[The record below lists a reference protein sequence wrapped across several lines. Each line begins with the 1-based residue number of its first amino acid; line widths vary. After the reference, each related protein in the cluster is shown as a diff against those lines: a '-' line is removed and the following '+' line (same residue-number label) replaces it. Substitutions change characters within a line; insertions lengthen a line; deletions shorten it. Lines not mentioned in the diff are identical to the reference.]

1 MKITK
6 RQLRGIIKE
15 FYKSRDELYDTTRA
29 PELEAILAAAE
40 KAHTSKNVSYAELKD
55 FFWEL
60 NSVYANDGKI
70 MEITKRQL
78 RRIIREERARLEE
91 QYNPGAM
98 RAEQIVDM
106 LTGKGNAHGD
116 ILMMLAKEIPDA
128 LIPVLEKFAQ
138 EQGINIRA
146 ERD

>member
-6 RQLRGIIKE
+6 RQLRQIIKE
-15 FYKSRDELYDTTRA
+15 
-29 PELEAILAAAE
+29 E
-40 KAHTSKNVSYAELKD
+40 KA
-55 FFWEL
+55 
-60 NSVYANDGKI
+60 
-70 MEITKRQL
+70 
-78 RRIIREERARLEE
+78 RLLSE
-91 QYNPGAM
+91 QYAPGAM

-116 ILMMLAKEIPDA
+116 ILMMLTREIPDV

-138 EQGINIRA
+138 EQGISVRA

>member
-6 RQLRGIIKE
+6 RQLR
-15 FYKSRDELYDTTRA
+15 S
-29 PELEAILAAAE
+29 
-40 KAHTSKNVSYAELKD
+40 
-55 FFWEL
+55 
-60 NSVYANDGKI
+60 
-70 MEITKRQL
+70 
-78 RRIIREERARLEE
+78 IIREERARLEE

-138 EQGINIRA
+138 EQGINVRA

>member
-6 RQLRGIIKE
+6 
-15 FYKSRDELYDTTRA
+15 S
-29 PELEAILAAAE
+29 
-40 KAHTSKNVSYAELKD
+40 
-55 FFWEL
+55 
-60 NSVYANDGKI
+60 
-70 MEITKRQL
+70 QL
-78 RRIIREERARLEE
+78 RRIIKEEKARLEE
-91 QYNPGAM
+91 QYNSGAM

-116 ILMMLAKEIPDA
+116 ILMMLTREIPDA

-138 EQGINIRA
+138 EQGISVRA

>member
-6 RQLRGIIKE
+6 RQLQRIIAE
-15 FYKSRDELYDTTRA
+15 
-29 PELEAILAAAE
+29 E
-40 KAHTSKNVSYAELKD
+40 KA
-55 FFWEL
+55 
-60 NSVYANDGKI
+60 
-70 MEITKRQL
+70 
-78 RRIIREERARLEE
+78 RLLSE
-91 QYNPGAM
+91 QYTPGAM

-116 ILMMLAKEIPDA
+116 ILMMLTREIPDV

-138 EQGINIRA
+138 EQGISVRA

>member
-6 RQLRGIIKE
+6 RQL
-15 FYKSRDELYDTTRA
+15 
-29 PELEAILAAAE
+29 
-40 KAHTSKNVSYAELKD
+40 
-55 FFWEL
+55 
-60 NSVYANDGKI
+60 
-70 MEITKRQL
+70 Q
-78 RRIIREERARLEE
+78 RIIREEKNRLAE
-91 QYNPGAM
+91 QYRPGAM

-116 ILMMLAKEIPDA
+116 ILMMLAREIPDA

-138 EQGINIRA
+138 EQGISVTA